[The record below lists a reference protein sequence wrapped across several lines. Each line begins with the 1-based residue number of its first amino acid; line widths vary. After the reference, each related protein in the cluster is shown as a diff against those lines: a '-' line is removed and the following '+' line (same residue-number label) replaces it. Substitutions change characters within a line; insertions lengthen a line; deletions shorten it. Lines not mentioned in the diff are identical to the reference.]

1 MPGGGSGGWVT
12 GCRRISGMPLR
23 SLVAHGIHDAI
34 GHVGAIVHLGQ
45 LCEDAFER
53 RLAHEFAKALDGVV
67 GHHFAAAQDQ
77 DGGTDL
83 FDHLE
88 HVGTVQ
94 DDFAAAGKRAQQ
106 SAQHE
111 RGGDVQAGEGLV
123 EDEDFGIVQQ
133 RGGEE
138 NLLAHAL
145 GVRREGRVAVV
156 PESEGA
162 EEFVHLGIED
172 AARHAAKPAHQLEIL
187 AAGEV
192 RVEVGLLRHVAD
204 APLEGGEVLIHAAAA
219 VEDLAFGRLD
229 QAGQHLHRGALAGSV
244 GSEVAED
251 FAGPTVKLTCADG
264 GRVVVILRQR
274 PGFEHRYSV
283 SIGHR

>member
-1 MPGGGSGGWVT
+1 
-12 GCRRISGMPLR
+12 MPLR
-23 SLVAHGIHDAI
+23 ALVAHGVHDAI
-34 GHVGAIVHLGQ
+34 RHVGAIVHLGQ

-53 RLAHEFAKALDGVV
+53 GLAHQFAKAFDRVV
-67 GHHFAAAQDQ
+67 GHHLAAAQDQ

-83 FDHLE
+83 LDHLE

-94 DDFAAAGKRAQQ
+94 DDFAAAGQRAQQ

-145 GVRREGRVAVV
+145 GVRRQRRVAVV
-156 PESEGA
+156 PEREGA
-162 EEFVHLGIED
+162 EEFVHLGFED
-172 AARHAAKPAHQLEIL
+172 AARHAAQPAHQLEIL

-204 APLEGGEVLIHAAAA
+204 APLEGGEILVHAASA
-219 VEDLAFGRLD
+219 VEDLTFGRLD
-229 QAGQHLHRGALAGSV
+229 QPGQHLHRGALAGSV
-244 GSEVAED
+244 GPEVAED
-251 FAGPTVKLTCADG
+251 FAGLHRKADLADG

-274 PGFEHRYSV
+274 PGFEHSYSV
-283 SIGHR
+283 SIGHRREAIGLTVTI